1 MTRPLLHQ
9 QAVTLLVAALLCAC
23 GDSDDTNDATSNA
36 TTATSNAT
44 TATSNATTAT
54 SNATT
59 SSTSGGT
66 TGGETT
72 DPDRAQLVHSFGAY
86 TLEGGEEVQ
95 PCVSWTLNNDEAL
108 YVQSVQL
115 ANTGGFHHSNWF
127 VVPEGLYAGEDG
139 YFNCREREFQE
150 LTAAVAGTVLFAQ
163 STQSLVE
170 EQRLGDGVVIKI
182 PPRHK
187 VVAGVH
193 LLNLSPREVETELR
207 MTLELLHPR
216 LVQTVVS
223 PFRLSYYDLD
233 IPPNGE
239 SRFSSECL
247 FADSYQELTGE
258 PYSVKLHWALPHYH
272 YLGNHFR
279 LEVVGGPMD
288 GEALFE
294 LDGFNAEANG
304 QAFRPPVDLTG
315 SQGFRFT
322 CGYHNV
328 TDEAVGWGIGDQEMC
343 VMLGFIEGAVLLD
356 ASVSEGTA
364 QVGTMEG
371 DVPLFEGPCDTIVLP
386 KNRAQSMPTED
397 ELAADLYA
405 PESDPGDIDLP
416 PVPDCVDFDPDAAP
430 DTPATLTRVHETI
443 FAPSC
448 TFSSCHD
455 ASSPASRLDL
465 SREGLHARLIA
476 HEPLSHADMPLVTP
490 GDPAQSLLFQRLASC
505 APTDHAGNNLSFMP
519 LNSPILLDDALLAT
533 LRAWIADGAQDD

>member
-1 MTRPLLHQ
+1 
-9 QAVTLLVAALLCAC
+9 
-23 GDSDDTNDATSNA
+23 
-36 TTATSNAT
+36 
-44 TATSNATTAT
+44 
-54 SNATT
+54 
-59 SSTSGGT
+59 
-66 TGGETT
+66 
-72 DPDRAQLVHSFGAY
+72 
-86 TLEGGEEVQ
+86 
-95 PCVSWTLNNDEAL
+95 
-108 YVQSVQL
+108 
-115 ANTGGFHHSNWF
+115 
-127 VVPEGLYAGEDG
+127 
-139 YFNCREREFQE
+139 
-150 LTAAVAGTVLFAQ
+150 
-163 STQSLVE
+163 
-170 EQRLGDGVVIKI
+170 
-182 PPRHK
+182 
-187 VVAGVH
+187 
-193 LLNLSPREVETELR
+193 
-207 MTLELLHPR
+207 
-216 LVQTVVS
+216 
-223 PFRLSYYDLD
+223 
-233 IPPNGE
+233 
-239 SRFSSECL
+239 
-247 FADSYQELTGE
+247 
-258 PYSVKLHWALPHYH
+258 
-272 YLGNHFR
+272 
-279 LEVVGGPMD
+279 
-288 GEALFE
+288 
-294 LDGFNAEANG
+294 
-304 QAFRPPVDLTG
+304 
-315 SQGFRFT
+315 
-322 CGYHNV
+322 
-328 TDEAVGWGIGDQEMC
+328 
-343 VMLGFIEGAVLLD
+343 MLGFIEGAVLLD